1 MKRIL
6 FKDLEKELV
15 YLAKVFGCNP
25 TDILTE
31 EEYIKATQQGYIYI

>member
-6 FKDLEKELV
+6 FKDLEKELI

-25 TDILTE
+25 NDILTE
-31 EEYIKATQQGYIYI
+31 EEYIKAAQQGYIYI